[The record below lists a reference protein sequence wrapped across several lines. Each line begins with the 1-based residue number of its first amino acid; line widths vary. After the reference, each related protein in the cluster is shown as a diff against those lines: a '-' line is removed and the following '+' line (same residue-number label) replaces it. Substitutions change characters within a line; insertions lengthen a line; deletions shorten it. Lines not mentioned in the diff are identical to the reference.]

1 MSRRTSGFSTACF
14 AGILITGLLTIA
26 SAEIPGKINYQ
37 GRLTDAATGEP
48 LAGPQGMVFRIYDA
62 SEDGSELWSE
72 TQTVTPD
79 SMGVVS
85 VILGHTNPITTIF
98 DGPIWLELEVD
109 GEILTPRREIVSV
122 PFAFRAAASDSLG
135 GFDAG
140 DYALVNHEHDYG
152 DGHSLDA
159 DDGDPV
165 DVVYVDESGNVGVG
179 TTSPQVPLHVYGGS
193 SGGASPTG
201 GAELIVEDDGNAR
214 VNLLTPDDAY
224 PGLTFGD
231 PEDSEAGKI
240 IYSHDADHMR
250 FATNGANRVTIDS
263 TGNVG
268 IGTAVPDEML
278 HVTGTIK
285 AVASGD
291 TARAVI
297 GEATSTEFTIKY
309 GGYFTAIG
317 LLGRGVYAEG
327 SGYGVYAK
335 GVTGVYAETDH
346 PLGHGFHGIATD
358 GGTGV
363 GGYANGDFSAGVN
376 GSSTGTVL
384 SRGISGSV
392 LEDHSS
398 NYAIYGTTFSNPN
411 SYAGY
416 FDGRVHVA
424 GMLSKSGGGFLIDHP
439 DDPENRILRHSFVES
454 PEMMLIYKG
463 RASLKEGVTTVELPG
478 YFEGL
483 AHPEGREIVL
493 TCVGGYSPLYLDGD
507 IADGRFTVRSAGGSH
522 DQEFSWIVYAVRND
536 AWAQQHRFPVE
547 EDKTADGEFKTGE
560 YLNPRA
566 FGVEIPP
573 DEFGIPLPPD
583 GLGRADLPDGGQ
595 SEPISP

>member
-1 MSRRTSGFSTACF
+1 MKCRIDRFSTAVF
-14 AGILITGLLTIA
+14 AGILIVGLLTIA

-37 GRLTDAATGEP
+37 GRLTDTATGEP
-48 LAGPQGMVFRIYDA
+48 LAGPQSMVFRIYDA

-79 SMGVVS
+79 SMGVIS

-98 DGPIWLELEVD
+98 DGPIWLEVEVD

-159 DDGDPV
+159 EDGDPV

-179 TTSPQVPLHVYGGS
+179 TAGPGALLHVFDGSAGAGSPAGGS
-193 SGGASPTG
+193 
-201 GAELIVEDDGNAR
+201 ELVIEDDGNAR
-214 VNLLTPDDAY
+214 INLLTPNDAY

-240 IYSHDADHMR
+240 IYSHGSDHMR
-250 FATNGANRVTIDS
+250 FVTDGTDRVTI
-263 TGNVG
+263 TGEGDVG
-268 IGTAVPDEML
+268 IGTTVPDERL
-278 HVTGTIK
+278 DVTGTIK
-285 AVASGD
+285 AASGD
-291 TARAVI
+291 TAAVI
-297 GEATSTEFTIKY
+297 GETTVTEYIVNH
-309 GGYFTAIG
+309 GGYFSAREGQGSGVFAEGNLYGVSAVGNVAVRAISKLMG
-317 LLGRGVYAEG
+317 GFGVYG
-327 SGYGVYAK
+327 N
-335 GVTGVYAETDH
+335 
-346 PLGHGFHGIATD
+346 ATA

-363 GGYANGDFSAGVN
+363 GGYASNNYSVGVN
-376 GSSTGTVL
+376 GNSSGTMGC
-384 SRGISGSV
+384 SGISGGV
-392 LEDHSS
+392 LEDHHT
-398 NYAIYGTTFSNPN
+398 NYGIHGTTFSNPN

-416 FDGRVHVA
+416 FEGRVRVTGYLDKA
-424 GMLSKSGGGFLIDHP
+424 GGGFLIDHP

-454 PEMMLIYKG
+454 PEMVLIYKG
-463 RASLKEGVTTVELPG
+463 RASLQEGATTVELPG

-483 AHPEGREIVL
+483 AHPDGREIVL

-507 IADGRFTVRSAGGSH
+507 IADGRFTVRSAGGAA

-547 EDKTADGEFKTGE
+547 EDKTPYGEFKPGG

-573 DEFGIPLPPD
+573 EEFRGPVPPD
-583 GLGRADLPDGGQ
+583 ELSRPGLPDGVQ
-595 SEPISP
+595 SERVSP